1 VVFWIFHVYHSFPHS
16 NFFPF
21 LFQLFL
27 HFFYLAYLIIS
38 SIFWPFSHSPFTP
51 FSHFFKNSFL
61 IIVFPYILLEWCFP
75 VPHFLILIPSSF
87 RFSCFLFSHPLNFLP
102 SFSFLALTFYSI
114 ESFLQQLISLFSSFS
129 STTVTLF
136 FLTFSRGGLL
146 DIPHLSLI
154 INSFFFSS
162 GLLIVFSFP
171 PFFHAPSISSTLS
184 FTHPHFFNFSFFS
197 YLTTTLILFIHSY
210 ISSSFFFPLSFH
222 VPTLSFSL
230 PFFLISSFTHSLLC
244 SKPLISLSSS
254 TTTLTLSSLHSLRW
268 SPRRSTSF
276 TPTFPLSNSSFSSFS
291 SSLIPSFFSYT
302 LHSFSKLV
310 SDYFL
315 HVRCCWWSINSR
327 IVLTVLTE
335 KLLLINLQSK
345 QELRCDR
352 IRVGSKL
359 SR

>member
-1 VVFWIFHVYHSFPHS
+1 VVFWIFHVYHLFPHS

-27 HFFYLAYLIIS
+27 HFFYLAYFIIS
-38 SIFWPFSHSPFTP
+38 SILWPFSHSPFTP

-87 RFSCFLFSHPLNFLP
+87 RFSSFLFSHPLTFLP

-146 DIPHLSLI
+146 DIPHLSFI

-162 GLLIVFSFP
+162 GLLIVFSFS

-184 FTHPHFFNFSFFS
+184 FTYPHFFNFSFFS

-210 ISSSFFFPLSFH
+210 ISSSLF
-222 VPTLSFSL
+222 
-230 PFFLISSFTHSLLC
+230 
-244 SKPLISLSSS
+244 
-254 TTTLTLSSLHSLRW
+254 
-268 SPRRSTSF
+268 
-276 TPTFPLSNSSFSSFS
+276 FSSFF
-291 SSLIPSFFSYT
+291 SLTPLFQTSYFFIFFYN
-302 LHSFSKLV
+302 HSHLVFLTFSKV
-310 SDYFL
+310 
-315 HVRCCWWSINSR
+315 VP
-327 IVLTVLTE
+327 
-335 KLLLINLQSK
+335 
-345 QELRCDR
+345 
-352 IRVGSKL
+352 
-359 SR
+359 